1 MKADLYNNKNE
12 KVGTVDLPERI
23 FGARWNADLVHQA
36 LLAQLANSRRP
47 SAHVKNRAE
56 VSGGGKKPW
65 RQKGTGRARHGS
77 IRSPLWRHGG
87 VTHGPTPERVLT
99 VKLNK
104 KMRQQAIFAV
114 LSRRLK
120 DNEIKFIDSLDITEP
135 KTKALAGALERILS
149 SKRLNALIVTGGKAE
164 KINRASRN
172 LKEIKSIDPKN
183 LNIYDLLKPKT
194 ILIEKEAL
202 PIIETHYHAAK

>member
-1 MKADLYNNKNE
+1 
-12 KVGTVDLPERI
+12 
-23 FGARWNADLVHQA
+23 
-36 LLAQLANSRRP
+36 
-47 SAHVKNRAE
+47 
-56 VSGGGKKPW
+56 
-65 RQKGTGRARHGS
+65 
-77 IRSPLWRHGG
+77 
-87 VTHGPTPERVLT
+87 

-104 KMRQQAIFAV
+104 KMRQQAIFTV

-135 KTKALAGALERILS
+135 KTKALVGALERILS